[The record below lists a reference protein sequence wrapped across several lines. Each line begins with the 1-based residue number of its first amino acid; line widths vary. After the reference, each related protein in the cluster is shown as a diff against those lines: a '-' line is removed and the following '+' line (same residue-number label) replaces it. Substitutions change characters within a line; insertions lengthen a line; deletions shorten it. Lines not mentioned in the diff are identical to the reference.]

1 VEVEHPE
8 LYQIALREFQA
19 PQAKPNPKRDRA
31 FREILEHRAERGGI
45 FAKEARV
52 RQLLNDDKTSAASA
66 LRAEVMN
73 DMRRLAGVLSH
84 ELSLA
89 SSL

>member
-1 VEVEHPE
+1 VV
-8 LYQIALREFQA
+8 R
-19 PQAKPNPKRDRA
+19 NRA
-31 FREILEHRAERGGI
+31 FRATLGQRAQKAGI
-45 FAKEARV
+45 FAKEAKV
-52 RQLLNDDKTSAASA
+52 RQLLNDGKTSAASA

-73 DMRRLAGVLSH
+73 EMRRLAIVLSH